1 MGLLKSRTRLRCLIL
16 LPLILTIRPLPNQ
29 RVNPLALSISKI
41 PQSNYPTSL
50 TSSVGARYEASMLRV
65 LKEANYDDGLV
76 GFYQATTMG
85 AFLRQSF
92 ISSQIL
98 HQDALRQGGI
108 ALVHGK
114 RLNLAYI
121 MVSV

>member
-1 MGLLKSRTRLRCLIL
+1 
-16 LPLILTIRPLPNQ
+16 
-29 RVNPLALSISKI
+29 
-41 PQSNYPTSL
+41 
-50 TSSVGARYEASMLRV
+50 MLRV

-108 ALVHGK
+108 ALVHGEVLLFRSGRTNK
-114 RLNLAYI
+114 LTGFVNSVRR
-121 MVSV
+121 VSSRSWGGVLKSLPIERFVLGCQQDEQVR